1 MVTEMCVG
9 VMALIAACAMEPGQ
23 YFAINMAGTAEVV
36 TAKDTPCRVSTPTAV
51 IANRMEIP
59 LDNKEKEIRRLQE
72 ENALLRK
79 LLQELKN

>member
-1 MVTEMCVG
+1 
-9 VMALIAACAMEPGQ
+9 
-23 YFAINMAGTAEVV
+23 VV

-51 IANRMEIP
+51 IANRIEIS
-59 LDNKEKEIRRLQE
+59 LDNKEKEIKRLQE

>member
-1 MVTEMCVG
+1 M
-9 VMALIAACAMEPGQ
+9 
-23 YFAINMAGTAEVV
+23 V

>member
-1 MVTEMCVG
+1 
-9 VMALIAACAMEPGQ
+9 
-23 YFAINMAGTAEVV
+23 VV

-51 IANRMEIP
+51 VANRMEIP